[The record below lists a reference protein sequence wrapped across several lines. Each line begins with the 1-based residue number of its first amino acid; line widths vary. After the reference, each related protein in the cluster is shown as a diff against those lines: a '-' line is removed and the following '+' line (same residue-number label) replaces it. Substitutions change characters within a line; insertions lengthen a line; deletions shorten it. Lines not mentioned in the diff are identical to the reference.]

1 MIQRELEPV
10 VRRLTQWFPIVSV
23 TGPRQSGKS
32 TLVRTTFPDYEYIN
46 LENVDTLAAAQRD
59 PVAFIRERPR
69 KLIIDEAQL
78 VPELFNML
86 QVVSDE
92 ENVAGQYVLSGSQ
105 NFLLLKRITQS
116 LAGRV
121 GILRLLP
128 FSVRE
133 LHTTD
138 NSWSIDEL
146 ILRGGYP
153 RLYDAKIPLQ
163 LYFDSYL
170 STYLERDVAGYL
182 DVRNVRSYESTI
194 RLLAQVTGNL
204 LNLTRLAN
212 DVGVSTKTVR
222 QWLSMLESSYIVF
235 ELPPYFANIR
245 KRLIKTPKIYFY
257 DTGLLCHL
265 LGIRTLEQLRTSK
278 YRGAIFENFVI
289 AETVKRHY
297 NAGRTPEMYFYRDTT
312 GKEVDLIDL
321 TDGAEIVE
329 IKAGMT
335 FKSEFSKLVQE
346 VHGLLNLP
354 NCYCCIVMQREDEI
368 TVDGV
373 KVVPVR
379 QWVMREDV
387 PIA

>member
-32 TLVRTTFPDYEYIN
+32 TLVRTAFPDYEYIN

-138 NSWSIDEL
+138 NGWSIDEL

-265 LGIRTLEQLRTSK
+265 LGIRTLEQLRTSE

-312 GKEVDLIDL
+312 GKEVGLIDL

-354 NCYCCIVMQREDEI
+354 NCHCCIVMQREDEI

>member
-32 TLVRTTFPDYEYIN
+32 TLVRTAFPDYEYIN

-138 NSWSIDEL
+138 NGWSIDEL

-235 ELPPYFANIR
+235 ELPPLLRQHQEA
-245 KRLIKTPKIYFY
+245 PHQ
-257 DTGLLCHL
+257 DT
-265 LGIRTLEQLRTSK
+265 
-278 YRGAIFENFVI
+278 
-289 AETVKRHY
+289 
-297 NAGRTPEMYFYRDTT
+297 
-312 GKEVDLIDL
+312 
-321 TDGAEIVE
+321 
-329 IKAGMT
+329 
-335 FKSEFSKLVQE
+335 
-346 VHGLLNLP
+346 
-354 NCYCCIVMQREDEI
+354 
-368 TVDGV
+368 
-373 KVVPVR
+373 
-379 QWVMREDV
+379 
-387 PIA
+387 

>member
-32 TLVRTTFPDYEYIN
+32 TLVRTAFPDYEYIN

-138 NSWSIDEL
+138 NGWSIDEL

-182 DVRNVRSYESTI
+182 DVRNVRSYKSTI

-265 LGIRTLEQLRTSK
+265 LGIRTLEQLRTSE

-312 GKEVDLIDL
+312 GKEVNLIDL
-321 TDGAEIVE
+321 TDEAEIVE

-354 NCYCCIVMQREDEI
+354 SCYCCIVMQREDEI

>member
-1 MIQRELEPV
+1 MRKVDILAVKAPAKINLYLGVHTDRDERGYHCVDSVMAALDFGDV
-10 VRRLTQWFPIVSV
+10 VTLTPAEGLSV
-23 TGPRQSGKS
+23 TCEPG
-32 TLVRTTFPDYEYIN
+32 
-46 LENVDTLAAAQRD
+46 
-59 PVAFIRERPR
+59 IRAHM
-69 KLIIDEAQL
+69 D
-78 VPELFNML
+78 
-86 QVVSDE
+86 
-92 ENVAGQYVLSGSQ
+92 
-105 NFLLLKRITQS
+105 
-116 LAGRV
+116 
-121 GILRLLP
+121 
-128 FSVRE
+128 
-133 LHTTD
+133 HTTTYRAVEALGKAFGHD
-138 NSWSIDEL
+138 PAFAVHIERHIPERSGMGGSSTDAGAALRVACQLWGIDPE
-146 ILRGGYP
+146 
-153 RLYDAKIPLQ
+153 
-163 LYFDSYL
+163 DS
-170 STYLERDVAGYL
+170 RVVDIA
-182 DVRNVRSYESTI
+182 RS
-194 RLLAQVTGNL
+194 
-204 LNLTRLAN
+204 
-212 DVGVSTKTVR
+212 
-222 QWLSMLESSYIVF
+222 IVF

-265 LGIRTLEQLRTSK
+265 LGIRTLEQLRTSE
-278 YRGAIFENFVI
+278 YRGAIFENYVI

>member
-32 TLVRTTFPDYEYIN
+32 TLVRTAFPDYEYIN

-138 NSWSIDEL
+138 NGWSIDEL

-265 LGIRTLEQLRTSK
+265 LGIRTLEQLRTSE

-354 NCYCCIVMQREDEI
+354 NCHCCIVMQREDEI

>member
-32 TLVRTTFPDYEYIN
+32 TLVRTAFPDYEYIN

-138 NSWSIDEL
+138 NGWSIDEL

-153 RLYDAKIPLQ
+153 RLYDVKIPLQ

-212 DVGVSTKTVR
+212 VVGVSTKTVR

-265 LGIRTLEQLRTSK
+265 LGIRTLEQLRTSE

-354 NCYCCIVMQREDEI
+354 NCHCCIVMQREDEI